1 MLLQLKINDQTF
13 TLVNLHS
20 PNKDD
25 PDFYDRVTGELKN
38 TRSQELILTGD
49 WNLVLNPELDSQNY
63 KHINNPKCREKVIDM
78 TNEFSLVD
86 MWRELNALC
95 KRFTWRR

>member
-1 MLLQLKINDQTF
+1 MDDKGDFMLLQLKINDQTF

-25 PDFYDRVTGELKN
+25 PDFYDRLMGELKN
-38 TRSQELILTGD
+38 ARSLELILTGD

-63 KHINNPKCREKVIDM
+63 KHINNPKCREK
-78 TNEFSLVD
+78 
-86 MWRELNALC
+86 R
-95 KRFTWRR
+95 